1 MSVWPDRRRNAAEA
15 IFADEIGIEYG
26 VYGDFRLKSAYQPIF
41 APRGHSLAPV
51 AVEALIEAQR
61 DARPVAPPV
70 FFGSLPA
77 ADRLFVETMC
87 RMLHLRNFRNIGVD
101 GLDLFFNYNPLIND
115 HLGRALAEIRLMTKR
130 LGELDLYPGM
140 LVCEITEQAANDKV
154 LISLVREMRRDGIRI
169 AIDDFGTGHS
179 TEGRMALLAPDI
191 VKIDGAWFAEFCRH
205 AAAER
210 FFRPLVSTLHDRGAK
225 VLVEGIEQAVHLR
238 VALDGGV
245 DLVQGYHLARPAL
258 AGTIFNEQPLSTE
271 ALLGTDSKVVPLHQ
285 RR

>member
-41 APRGHSLAPV
+41 APRGRSLAPV

-61 DARPVAPPV
+61 DARPVAPRV

-87 RMLHLRNFRNIGVD
+87 RMLHLRNFRNIGVE

-115 HLGRALAEIRLMTKR
+115 HLGRALAEIRLMTR
-130 LGELDLYPGM
+130 HLGELDLYPGM

-179 TEGRMALLAPDI
+179 TEERIALLAPDI

-210 FFRPLVSTLHDRGAK
+210 FFRPLVSMLHDRGAK

-258 AGTIFNEQPLSTE
+258 AGTIFNEEPLSTE
-271 ALLGTDSKVVPLHQ
+271 ALLGMDSKVVPLHQ